1 MRRAPVGFVAV
12 IVGAG
17 LVVAAGPAAAGSD
30 DPHTTG
36 PLTLQ
41 SVPNGRVVDVDGGV
55 AQEGRRV
62 QEWTYNATAA
72 QQWRLRRAGD
82 HYQVQAAADPA
93 FCLGRERGGDLARVL
108 LRRCDG
114 GLVDWDFEAM
124 GGQRYRLRDAGGG
137 FYLHVWNEVP
147 TTGRELVTSAN
158 AGIGAEWFLTDLEL
172 PRRPL
177 PADPRLD
184 QVTFL
189 VAHNAMANSD
199 EGFLWR
205 FPNQSYRLRDQLGH
219 GIRGLQLD
227 VYAYRG
233 DVRMC
238 HGGCW
243 GNERTLTAGLQDV
256 VTFLNANRAAVVTVF
271 LEDYTSVDQ
280 LRAAVERVAG
290 LQALLLRPDRAGV
303 RERGWPRVSEL
314 VSTNRRLLIFSQRSG
329 RDGFGVMYDRDWL
342 VENYWSLGGLGDKVD
357 CYSRWSEV
365 PLAKQEPGFS
375 RLHVMNHYRD
385 VPTEAAA
392 AADNGAK
399 LRDRVRRVCGPSARR
414 KPNYV
419 AVDFYQ
425 KPEPTGVWDVVR
437 DLNTYW

>member
-1 MRRAPVGFVAV
+1 MRGALVGVLAAV
-12 IVGAG
+12 LGIG
-17 LVVAAGPAAAGSD
+17 LVVTPGTAGAGAE
-30 DPHTTG
+30 DPLPTG

-55 AQEGRRV
+55 VQDGRRV
-62 QEWTYNATAA
+62 QEWTYNGTTA
-72 QQWRLRRAGD
+72 QQWRLRPAGV
-82 HYQVQAAADPA
+82 HHRVEIGSDPA

-108 LRRCDG
+108 LRRCDS
-114 GLVDWDFEAM
+114 GLADWDVEALGDDQYRFKDP
-124 GGQRYRLRDAGGG
+124 GGDLYLQVRD
-137 FYLHVWNEVP
+137 EVP
-147 TTGRELVTSAN
+147 STGRELVTR
-158 AGIGAEWFLTDLEL
+158 AGAGAGSRWYLTGLDV
-172 PRRPL
+172 PRRPM
-177 PADPRLD
+177 PADPGLD

-205 FPNQSYRLRDQLGH
+205 FPNQSYRLRDQLSH

-256 VTFLNANRAAVVTVF
+256 VTFLNGSRDAVVTVF
-271 LEDYTSVDQ
+271 LEDYTSVDE
-280 LRAAVERVAG
+280 LRASLGRVSG
-290 LQALLLRPDRAGV
+290 LQDLLFYPDRSGV
-303 RERGWPRVSEL
+303 RDRGWPRVSEL

-342 VENYWSLGGLGDKVD
+342 VENYWSLGNSGSAVD

-365 PLAKQEPGFS
+365 PLSRQEPGFR

-385 VPTEAAA
+385 IPTEPAAS
-392 AADNGAK
+392 ADNGAK
-399 LRDRVRRVCGPSARR
+399 LRDRVQRICGPSARR
-414 KPNYV
+414 KPNYI
-419 AVDFYQ
+419 ALDFYQ
-425 KPEPTGVWDVVR
+425 KPEPGAAWPLIR